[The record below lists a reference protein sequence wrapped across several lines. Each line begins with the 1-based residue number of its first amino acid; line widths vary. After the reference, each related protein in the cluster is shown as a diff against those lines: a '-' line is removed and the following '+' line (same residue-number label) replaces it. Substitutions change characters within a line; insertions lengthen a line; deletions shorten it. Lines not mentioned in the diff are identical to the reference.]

1 MLDAIKSWIP
11 LIVAI
16 VSFALG
22 NIYGQAR
29 VHEQWT
35 KADNAELEAFKEQ
48 SLKALEAKDEE
59 IKALNDDLTNLSK
72 SRSDIVRKLDAYKA
86 RERTL
91 TECRNDRER
100 MADVAV
106 GLDDFAQRLV
116 TRTRSMIK

>member
-1 MLDAIKSWIP
+1 MIDALKSWIP
-11 LIVAI
+11 LVAVI
-16 VSFALG
+16 AAFCAGNWYGSARTESEYKEAENQALLQYKTE
-22 NIYGQAR
+22 ISA
-29 VHEQWT
+29 V
-35 KADNAELEAFKEQ
+35 LEE
-48 SLKALEAKDEE
+48 KDEK
-59 IKALNDDLTNLSK
+59 ISHLLSDLDTARK
-72 SRSDIVRKLDAYKA
+72 SHSDIVRKLDTYKA